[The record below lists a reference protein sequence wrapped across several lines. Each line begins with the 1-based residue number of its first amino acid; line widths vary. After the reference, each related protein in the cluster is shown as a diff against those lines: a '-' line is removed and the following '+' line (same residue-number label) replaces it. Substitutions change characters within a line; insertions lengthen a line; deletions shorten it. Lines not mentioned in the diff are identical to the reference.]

1 MTTSRFV
8 QYFGVTLL
16 TLAAAALILLGT
28 ALCFYPLGPA
38 TATFSDR
45 ATALVGL
52 LMVSGG
58 CGVAIFN
65 CRIAFKS
72 GGAKALREFLALIL
86 GIAAVFGAALV
97 ISNLVPVSK
106 YAPQVPD
113 AKQIPAGGL
122 WLALATMECAGTLA
136 WLIRA
141 EKMKHE

>member
-1 MTTSRFV
+1 MTANRLAR
-8 QYFGVTLL
+8 YFGLTLL
-16 TLAAAALILLGT
+16 ALVAVALTLFGMS
-28 ALCFYPLGPA
+28 LCFYPMDPA

-58 CGVAIFN
+58 CGAAIFN
-65 CRIAFKS
+65 YRIAFKS
-72 GGAKALREFLALIL
+72 GDAKALREFLALIL

-122 WLALATMECAGTLA
+122 WLALAAMECAGTLA